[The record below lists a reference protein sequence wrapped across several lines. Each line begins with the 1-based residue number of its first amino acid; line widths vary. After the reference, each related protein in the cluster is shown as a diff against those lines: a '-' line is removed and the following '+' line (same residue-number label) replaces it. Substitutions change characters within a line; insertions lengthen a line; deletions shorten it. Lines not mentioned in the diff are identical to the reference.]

1 MSWIPGLWMGVFWA
15 GLGLFILVSS
25 WLGRAAFYIPKLNI
39 NLGWVIIALGL
50 FRIWWWWKTEEE
62 PKRRRLETR
71 AEIRQMEIEIER
83 SKRQEEWEAAQQTD
97 TSTETD
103 STEEPTP
110 ASDPEKSTPSDP
122 SS

>member
-71 AEIRQMEIEIER
+71 AEIRQMELEIER
-83 SKRQEEWEAAQQTD
+83 SKRQEEWEAAQTNAN
-97 TSTETD
+97 TETD
-103 STEEPTP
+103 TTEEPTP
-110 ASDPEKSTPSDP
+110 ASDQEKSTTSDP